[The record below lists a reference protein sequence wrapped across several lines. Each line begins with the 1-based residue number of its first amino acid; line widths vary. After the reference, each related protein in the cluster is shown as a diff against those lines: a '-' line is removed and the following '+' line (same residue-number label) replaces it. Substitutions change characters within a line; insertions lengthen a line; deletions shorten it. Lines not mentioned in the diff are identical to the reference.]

1 MNAELVHKDTK
12 KKKKRQTS
20 PMTCASGER
29 NPLLQVDN
37 QAEDACIAFSPNSD
51 LEVINLGF

>member
-1 MNAELVHKDTK
+1 
-12 KKKKRQTS
+12 
-20 PMTCASGER
+20 MTCASGER
-29 NPLLQVDN
+29 KPLLQVDN